1 MLTRALINLIAAA
14 GVAACSPDA
23 TPVIIDGSSPEKF
36 AATAAAA
43 REQLSPADRLA
54 FDQALGSIPSR
65 RYAPGDPDAKRRT
78 TFDGMTGAEVANE
91 FRARSRQP

>member
-1 MLTRALINLIAAA
+1 M
-14 GVAACSPDA
+14 V
-23 TPVIIDGSSPEKF
+23 VIDGSSPEKF

-65 RYAPGDPDAKRRT
+65 RYAAGDPDAERRT
-78 TFDGMTGAEVANE
+78 TFDGMTGIEVANE
-91 FRARSRQP
+91 FRQRSRHP